1 MFSQLLFSLRIR
13 KFRLMMNPVIIDV
26 SKLAYDICCLLLV
39 MIITMHKFVRFLP
52 IILSISR
59 YDFACELQLFL
70 RIRVI

>member
-39 MIITMHKFVRFLP
+39 MIIIMHKFVRFLP
-52 IILSISR
+52 DNIVDFC
-59 YDFACELQLFL
+59 YEFACH
-70 RIRVI
+70 